1 VSRPQVRVS
10 LSCEPVRHFQSW
22 TTQREKGRWS
32 RESPGQLPQFIHFLF
47 LICSSSVIDL
57 VDRSS
62 HRTASGCDPRLIA
75 TCTYL
80 GQTTT
85 RLVRCSGHALHWRR
99 RSSDDGEVA
108 SSTYDTTPYQG
119 RCRPGL
125 GSTDPI
131 RLTFMDQQRTTKQGT
146 QHSNITWRL

>member
-1 VSRPQVRVS
+1 MCHYLVSRLGIFNLEQPNAKKGADPRS
-10 LSCEPVRHFQSW
+10 HLGSC
-22 TTQREKGRWS
+22 
-32 RESPGQLPQFIHFLF
+32 QFIHFVF

-57 VDRSS
+57 ADRSS
-62 HRTASGCDPRLIA
+62 HHTASGCDPRLIA

-99 RSSDDGEVA
+99 RSSDGGEVA
-108 SSTYDTTPYQG
+108 SSTYDTTPHQG
-119 RCRPGL
+119 RRRPGL
-125 GSTDPI
+125 GSTDRI

-146 QHSNITWRL
+146 QHSNIT